1 VVAVVLVVAQDHR
14 ADPVVQVA
22 EDGVILVP
30 LLVALLRRVPRVVP
44 LDTVLQ
50 AARAQAYLIAV
61 VVVAP
66 GKQVILMGKVMV
78 EMVAS
83 TRNSAAAVQ
92 QAGLPVVA
100 VVVPAVS
107 VVVAPAAGAMVR
119 HTVPTAFPGLLIP
132 GAVVVVVIKPM
143 VVQQL
148 VAQVDQA

>member
-1 VVAVVLVVAQDHR
+1 MVLVVAKTIPVVLVVL
-14 ADPVVQVA
+14 VA
-22 EDGVILVP
+22 AVEVTLEK
-30 LLVALLRRVPRVVP
+30 LQVALLRRVPRVVP
-44 LDTVLQ
+44 LVTVLQ
-50 AARAQAYLIAV
+50 AARAQAYLMSV

-66 GKQVILMGKVMV
+66 GKQVILIVLVLV

-100 VVVPAVS
+100 VVVTAVS

-132 GAVVVVVIKPM
+132 GAVVVAVIKPM
-143 VVQQL
+143 VALPV